1 MPEPGNPAGPEE
13 QPVIA
18 GADDVDRLL
27 AEAQS
32 LADQIAAGTGTTQA
46 ADQPSATRGDERAEA
61 KDALAATSEVEKTLA
76 ELEGMLGSGATA
88 EQPANAENAK
98 KTSAVSE
105 EVKPAANAQ
114 SPPPSRGR
122 NKILNASIE
131 AQIADGVDVDLGDGA
146 LAGSAEAGKAG
157 LARSDKHT
165 EKRSPRAVLAGMQ
178 TAGRRVGVAV
188 LRFPPKMVMKVA
200 DLLDLPFAG
209 LSPAVKKHIGIA
221 AMVTVIAAIASF
233 VMPPLFAR
241 NPYIKLAEP
250 PEASASEKEGNA
262 KGKEGKE
269 TKKEGNGAEKEG
281 KPAEKEG
288 QAPEKEVKPPAK
300 ESKPPAKEGHAAA
313 KKGHAKGRE

>member
-27 AEAQS
+27 AEAQA
-32 LADQIAAGTGTTQA
+32 LTDQIAAGTGSIQA
-46 ADQPSATRGDERAEA
+46 ADQSPASGRDTLSEN

-76 ELEGMLGSGATA
+76 ELEGMLGSGGTA
-88 EQPANAENAK
+88 EQPANAEHAK
-98 KTSAVSE
+98 KNSAVSE
-105 EVKPAANAQ
+105 EVKLAANAQ

-122 NKILNASIE
+122 NKILDASSE
-131 AQIADGVDVDLGDGA
+131 AQIADGVDVDLSHGA

-157 LARSDKHT
+157 RAQSNKLR
-165 EKRSPRAVLAGMQ
+165 EKKSPRAVLLGMLAAGGR
-178 TAGRRVGVAV
+178 AGRAT
-188 LRFPPKMVMKVA
+188 LRFAPSMLTRVA

-221 AMVTVIAAIASF
+221 AIVTIIAAIASF

-250 PEASASEKEGNA
+250 PEASVSEKEGKA
-262 KGKEGKE
+262 AGKEAK
-269 TKKEGNGAEKEG
+269 GAEKEG
-281 KPAEKEG
+281 KA
-288 QAPEKEVKPPAK
+288 
-300 ESKPPAKEGHAAA
+300 PAKEGHAPAT
-313 KKGHAKGRE
+313 E